1 MGQAT
6 CQHPRPRPS
15 FGHVAILQ
23 ALISLLTRS
32 VGKILNAIF
41 GWAVVA
47 LFGQTSPKEQTMLS
61 AVVAAAAVWPL
72 LVLGIV
78 VPRVTL
84 FVVSFVPLSKSV
96 PSLWLRIIWIALAV
110 LVPFIVGSVIAA
122 RSPSSALPEPGWK
135 KLLRGFQVT
144 FTLAI
149 AFLLMMV
156 IAPTLKVANIL
167 TGRID
172 VRLPVLV
179 GKGAG
184 GEMIETLVS
193 ALAAYG
199 MVLRR
204 DKPPWTMTAPAGV
217 MRTLG
222 GRAFA
227 SFVSEG
233 TLYHHGDGLQL
244 NLNPNELLLRGK
256 PDRVLRAQTVAQEV
270 IAPRDVLMTMDARA
284 RDLERQIKRVWFV
297 YGQEP
302 RRHRESP
309 VLFGR
314 VKEIARELARSDLPF
329 DEWQIVYRELL
340 QLDRALRGERPLLA
354 QEEEMA
360 ESKLPAAKS
369 ERISLPPASVPARL
383 EALSNKELL
392 QHITRDAVALAKKEV
407 ELAKVELKADLK
419 AEVGMAKGL
428 GVAGLCAIWAVSLIL
443 VAAALALGTMMAA
456 WAAALLVAAVVLIVG
471 GIAGMVG
478 WGKRV
483 KEPLETTRRT
493 LKEDVQWA
501 KERIA

>member
-1 MGQAT
+1 
-6 CQHPRPRPS
+6 
-15 FGHVAILQ
+15 VAILQ

-61 AVVAAAAVWPL
+61 AVVAAAAAWPL
-72 LVLGIV
+72 LVLGII

-84 FVVSFVPLSKSV
+84 FVVSFVPLSKSI
-96 PSLWLRIIWIALAV
+96 PSLWLRIIWIGLAV

-122 RSPSSALPEPGWK
+122 RSPSSALPEPRWK

-149 AFLLMMV
+149 AFLLMIV
-156 IAPTLKVANIL
+156 IAPTLKIANIL

-172 VRLPVLV
+172 VRLPLLV

-184 GEMIETLVS
+184 GEMIDTLVS

-199 MVLRR
+199 IVLHR

-217 MRTLG
+217 MRKLG

-244 NLNPNELLLRGK
+244 NLNPNELLVRGK
-256 PDRVLRAQTVAQEV
+256 PARVLRAQTIAQEV
-270 IAPRDVLMTMDARA
+270 IAPRDALMTMDAKA
-284 RDLERQIKRVWFV
+284 RDLERQIKRVWVV
-297 YGQEP
+297 YAEEP
-302 RRHRESP
+302 HQHRESG
-309 VLFGR
+309 VLLER
-314 VKEIARELARSDLPF
+314 VREIARELAQSDVPF

-340 QLDRALRGERPLLA
+340 QLDRTLRGEPPLLA

-360 ESKLPAAKS
+360 EEKRPATNA
-369 ERISLPPASVPARL
+369 ERIALPPRTPVPARL
-383 EALSNKELL
+383 ESLSNKELL
-392 QHITRDAVALAKKEV
+392 QTITRDAVTLAKKEV
-407 ELAKVELKADLK
+407 ELAKTELKADLK

-443 VAAALALGTMMAA
+443 VAAVFALSTVMAG
-456 WAAALLVAAVVLIVG
+456 WVAALLVAAAVLIVG

-483 KEPLETTRRT
+483 KDPLETTRRT

>member
-1 MGQAT
+1 M
-6 CQHPRPRPS
+6 
-15 FGHVAILQ
+15 AILQ

-72 LVLGIV
+72 LVLGII

-96 PSLWLRIIWIALAV
+96 PSLWLRIVWIALAV
-110 LVPFIVGSVIAA
+110 LVPFVVGSVIAA
-122 RSPSSALPEPGWK
+122 RSPSSALPEPRVK

-144 FTLAI
+144 FTLAV

-156 IAPTLKVANIL
+156 IAPTLKIANIL

-184 GEMIETLVS
+184 EEMIETLVA

-199 MVLRR
+199 IALRG
-204 DKPPWTMTAPAGV
+204 DKAPWTMSAPAGV
-217 MRTLG
+217 MRKLG

-227 SFVSEG
+227 SFVGEG
-233 TLYHHGDGLQL
+233 TLYRHGDGLQL
-244 NLNPNELLLRGK
+244 NLNPNELLVRGK

-297 YGQEP
+297 YGEEP
-302 RRHRESP
+302 RQHRESAA
-309 VLFGR
+309 LLGR
-314 VKEIARELARSDLPF
+314 VEEIARELAQSEIPF

-340 QLDRALRGERPLLA
+340 QLERALRGEWPLLA

-360 ESKLPAAKS
+360 ETKRPVRTA
-369 ERISLPPASVPARL
+369 ERIALPPATVPAQL
-383 EALSNKELL
+383 GSLSNKELL
-392 QHITRDAVALAKKEV
+392 QTITRDAVTLAKKEV
-407 ELAKVELKADLK
+407 ELAKAELKADLK
-419 AEVGMAKGL
+419 AEIGMAKGL
-428 GVAGLCAIWAVSLIL
+428 GIAGLCAIWAVSLML
-443 VAAALALGTMMAA
+443 VAVALALGTLMAP
-456 WAAALLVAAVVLIVG
+456 WIAALLVAAAVLIVG
-471 GIAGMVG
+471 GIAGMLG

-483 KEPLETTRRT
+483 KDPLETTRRT